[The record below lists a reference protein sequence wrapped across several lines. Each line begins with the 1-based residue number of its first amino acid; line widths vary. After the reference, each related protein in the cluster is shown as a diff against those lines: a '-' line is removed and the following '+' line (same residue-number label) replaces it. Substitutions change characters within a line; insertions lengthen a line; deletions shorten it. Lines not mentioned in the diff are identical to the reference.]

1 MAGIRDDIARQD
13 REAPSNVRTPPGF
26 DDEASFL
33 NDMRAKYEW
42 GYGFNEHNV
51 IAGKEDAKFTVG
63 NQWDP
68 VVEARRKAAKK
79 PVLTFNRLVAF
90 MAQLVGNRLMNETE
104 IRVYP
109 DKAGTKEIANIREG
123 LIRAIF
129 KNSNANFARD
139 EAAKYQV
146 VGGEGYFTLAL
157 EYAADDVFE
166 QEIKLQAVTDPYS
179 VVMDP
184 LGIEPSGED
193 CQWGFVSDDI
203 PQQEFKKRWP
213 WAATVGF
220 EGQQRWNQSGFWL
233 AEDTIR
239 IVSYWRMVTQGTKTL
254 ALYQDGTVHDVTDKE
269 EFEYFPFVETRS
281 DGSPFTREVPNRFAQ
296 LYICSGNNIL
306 EGPFDYPTTS
316 IPIYRVPGWEL
327 NDGEKIHRWGLIRF
341 LKDPQRLHNY
351 WRSTVAEQL
360 VAAPR
365 NKWLTTPD
373 AVKGHE
379 VKWRRAPSS
388 DDPFLYYNDGETAP
402 IHIPPPGIDAAL
414 VNEAAISTQDM
425 KDISNIHEASLG
437 MPSNEV
443 SKVAIQQ
450 RQQVSDV
457 GTYIFV
463 DRRSIA
469 DRRCAKNINELI
481 SYIYDTKRTI
491 TVIGRDDKTAIQVIN
506 DPSDPNSDVTIG
518 KYGITVDIGPA
529 SETKRA
535 LANEQM
541 MAFVNAMP
549 QTASMVM
556 DLVAE
561 AQDWPKSDQFAQRF
575 KMALPPGVIPE
586 DELTPE
592 MKAMQAQ
599 NQQLQQAQQAL
610 AAAEQQAK
618 INKMSADAANAES
631 RANLAH
637 AQAYKAILDAHSR
650 AADVQSKDSE
660 RKTGADDQQFQQAL
674 DLLDQHNQIAQEDR
688 KHRLDVNQQHLDH
701 GARQFDQ
708 FADLAKT
715 DADIRLQREFQQHQQ
730 DSADNTDNSGNDL

>member
-1 MAGIRDDIARQD
+1 MAGIRDNLARQD
-13 REAPSNVRTPPGF
+13 NEPQPQPQRVPANFENTP
-26 DDEASFL
+26 DFL
-33 NDMRAKYEW
+33 ADMRKKYEW
-42 GYGFNEHNV
+42 GYSYNEHN
-51 IAGKEDAKFTVG
+51 ILAGKEDAKFTVG

-68 VVEARRKAAKK
+68 IVEQRRKDQKK

-104 IRVYP
+104 IRVFP
-109 DKAGTKEIANIREG
+109 DKAGTKEIATIREG
-123 LIRAIF
+123 LIRNIF
-129 KNSNANFARD
+129 KNSNADFARD
-139 EAAKYQV
+139 EAGKYQV
-146 VGGEGYFTLAL
+146 VCGEGYFSLAM
-157 EYAADDVFE
+157 EYASDDVFE
-166 QEIKLQAVTDPYS
+166 QEIKIQAVVDPYS

-193 CQWGFVSDDI
+193 CQWGFIGDDI
-203 PQQEFKKRWP
+203 PQQEFKRRWP
-213 WAATVGF
+213 WAAEVSF
-220 EGQQRWNQSGFWL
+220 EGQQRWNQNGFWL
-233 AEDTIR
+233 QEDTIR
-239 IVSYWRMVTQGTKTL
+239 IVSYWRMVTEGTKTL
-254 ALYQDGTVHDVTDKE
+254 ALYADGTVHDVTDKE
-269 EFEYFPFVETRS
+269 EFEWLPFVETRS
-281 DGSPFTREVPNRFAQ
+281 DGSPFTREVPKRFAQ
-296 LYICSGNNIL
+296 LYICSGNAIL
-306 EGPFDYPTTS
+306 EGPFDYPCSS

-327 NDGEKIHRWGLIRF
+327 NDGEKVHRWGLIRF

-379 VKWRRAPSS
+379 RKWRNAPTS

-425 KDISNIHEASLG
+425 KDISNIHEAALG

-443 SKVAIQQ
+443 SKVAIQA

-457 GTYIFV
+457 GSYIYV
-463 DRRSIA
+463 DRRKIA
-469 DRRCAKNINELI
+469 DNRCAKNINELI

-491 TVIGRDDKTAIQVIN
+491 TVIGRDDKSTIMTIN

-518 KYGITVDIGPA
+518 KYGVTVDVGPA
-529 SETKRA
+529 SETKRT

-561 AQDWPKSDQFAQRF
+561 AQDWPKSGEFAKRF

-586 DELTPE
+586 DEMTPE
-592 MKAMQAQ
+592 MKAMQT
-599 NQQLQQAQQAL
+599 QQAALTKAQQDL
-610 AAAEQQAK
+610 AAANQQADT
-618 INKMSADAANAES
+618 NKKLADAANAEA
-631 RANLAH
+631 RARLAE
-637 AQAYKAILDAHSR
+637 AQAYKAILDARSR
-650 AADVQSKDSE
+650 AADVTGKNIE
-660 RKTGADDQQFQQAL
+660 RDDQSGERDFRQTL
-674 DLLDQHNQIAQEDR
+674 DAVGQHNDMLHEDR
-688 KHRLDVNQQHLDH
+688 THEHEVAKTALDH

-715 DADIRLQREFQQHQQ
+715 DADIRLQREFQQHQ
-730 DSADNTDNSGNDL
+730 ADAAEESSGEYDL